1 MCFPPPISYSRAEI
15 YYFVRHVRS
24 TTIIAELEE
33 AAPFESTAHHP
44 IAGFCV
50 LDWRLEAGRKLGH
63 FITIDVAPE
72 LRRMGIGQ
80 TLITAGEQRLA
91 ELGCV
96 GITLEVAVDNH
107 GAQAFYARM
116 GYEGTARLR
125 GYYADNT
132 DAIVLRKTL
141 PAAEK
146 SAIEE
151 PPTQKPKPEKSKS
164 EKPAKPKPETP
175 S

>member
-1 MCFPPPISYSRAEI
+1 MCFPPPISYSRAEL

-24 TTIIAELEE
+24 TTFIAELEE
-33 AAPFESTAHHP
+33 EPPQETTARLP
-44 IAGFCV
+44 LAGFCV
-50 LDWRLEAGRKLGH
+50 LDWRLEGGRKMGH

-96 GITLEVAVDNH
+96 AITLEVAVDNH

-125 GYYADNT
+125 GYYADKT
-132 DAIVLRKTL
+132 DALVLRKTL
-141 PAAEK
+141 PAVEK
-146 SAIEE
+146 A
-151 PPTQKPKPEKSKS
+151 PL
-164 EKPAKPKPETP
+164 EKPDSA
-175 S
+175 